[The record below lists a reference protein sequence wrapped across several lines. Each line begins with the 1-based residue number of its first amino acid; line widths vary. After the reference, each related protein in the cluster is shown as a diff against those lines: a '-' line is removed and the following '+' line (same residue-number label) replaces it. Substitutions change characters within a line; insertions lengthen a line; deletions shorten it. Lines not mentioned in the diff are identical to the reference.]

1 MTAAV
6 RRTAR
11 PRSAFTLIELLVVIA
26 IIAVLIALL
35 LPAVQQA
42 REAARRTQ
50 CKNHLKQIGLA
61 LHNYHDTF
69 GRFPPGYVQVDLTNA
84 NTHLRHGWGAMIL
97 PYLDQAPLYA
107 ALQFSLDGPLAP
119 WKNELPAWK
128 CPSDPDSLGLASW
141 DSATAGSCSGTPTI
155 PLSSP
160 CTSSADQ
167 TSCTANLGCTWTPST
182 STSNAFAAK
191 ASYVATYGETALSST
206 VKGKG
211 VFFGNSSIGIR
222 DMTDGTSNT
231 FVTGERDMKFGQAVW
246 AGVHYATSSGGNVGN
261 GKFVL
266 GDAVAGPNSRVAT
279 GFGSRHTGG
288 CHILMGDGAVRFIS
302 ENINLATWQMLSQV
316 SDGGIVG
323 EF

>member
-1 MTAAV
+1 MTVAV

-50 CKNHLKQIGLA
+50 CKNHLKQLGLA

-69 GRFPPGYVQVDLTNA
+69 NRFPSGYVQVDLNNA

-97 PYLDQAPLYA
+97 PYLDQTPLYTT
-107 ALQFSLDGPLAP
+107 LIFTQDGPEAA
-119 WKNELPAWK
+119 WRNELAAWK
-128 CPSDPDSLGLASW
+128 CPSDPDVLGLASW
-141 DSATAGSCSGTPTI
+141 DSSTAGSCGGTPTV
-155 PLSSP
+155 PL
-160 CTSSADQ
+160 
-167 TSCTANLGCTWTPST
+167 TSCNGADLATCTAVLGCTWTPTT
-182 STSNAFAAK
+182 STSNQFAAK
-191 ASYVATYGETALSST
+191 ASYIATYGHEQLSST

-211 VFFGNSSIGIR
+211 VFFGNSGLGIR
-222 DMTDGTSNT
+222 DMSDGTSNT
-231 FVTGERDMKFGQAVW
+231 FVTGERNLKFGQAVW
-246 AGVHYATSSGGNVGN
+246 AGVHFATSGGGNVGN

-266 GDAVAGPNSRVAT
+266 GDAYAAPNAAVAT

-288 CHILMGDGAVRFIS
+288 CHILMGDGSVRFIS
-302 ENINLATWQMLSQV
+302 ENVNLATWQALSQC
-316 SDGGIVG
+316 SDGLVVG

>member
-1 MTAAV
+1 MTVAD
-6 RRTAR
+6 RRIAR
-11 PRSAFTLIELLVVIA
+11 SRRAFTLIELLVVIA

-50 CKNHLKQIGLA
+50 CKNNLKQLGLA
-61 LHNYHDTF
+61 LHNYHDTANK
-69 GRFPPGYVQVDLTNA
+69 FPSGYVQVDLANP

-107 ALQFSLDGPLAP
+107 TLQFSVDGPLAE
-119 WKNELPAWK
+119 WSKELPAWK
-128 CPSDPDSLGLASW
+128 CPSDPDTLGLASW
-141 DSATAGSCSGTPTI
+141 DSATAGSCSGTPVN
-155 PLSSP
+155 PLGAP
-160 CTSSADQ
+160 CANSVDQ
-167 TSCTANLGCTWTPST
+167 AGCTANLGCTWTPST

-191 ASYVATYGETALSST
+191 ASYVATYGEAALSST

-211 VFFGNSSIGIR
+211 VFFGNSGVGIR

-246 AGVHYATSSGGNVGN
+246 AGVHYTTSSGGNVGN

-266 GDAVAGPNSRVAT
+266 GDTVVGPNARVAT

-302 ENINLATWQMLSQV
+302 ENVNLATWQMLSQV
-316 SDGGIVG
+316 SDGGVAG

>member
-1 MTAAV
+1 MTVTV
-6 RRTAR
+6 RRPAR
-11 PRSAFTLIELLVVIA
+11 SRPAFTLIELLVVIA
-26 IIAVLIALL
+26 IIAVLISLL

-61 LHNYHDTF
+61 LHNYHDTANK
-69 GRFPPGYVQVDLTNA
+69 FPPGYVQVNLADPL
-84 NTHLRHGWGAMIL
+84 THLRHGWGAMIL
-97 PYLDQAPLYA
+97 PYLDQTPLYA
-107 ALQFSLDGPLAP
+107 TLIFTANGPEAP
-119 WKNELPAWK
+119 WRNELAAWK
-128 CPSDPDSLGLASW
+128 CPSDPEIAGLASW
-141 DSATAGSCSGTPTI
+141 DSSTAGSCGGTPTI

-160 CTSSADQ
+160 CASAADL
-167 TSCTANLGCTWTPST
+167 TACTANAGCAWTPST
-182 STSNAFAAK
+182 TTSAAFAAK
-191 ASYVATYGETALSST
+191 ASYVATYGETAVSST

-211 VFFGNSSIGIR
+211 LFFGNSAIGIR

-231 FVTGERDMKFGQAVW
+231 FVTGERDMRFGQAVW

-266 GDAVAGPNSRVAT
+266 GDTVVGPNSRVAT

-288 CHILMGDGAVRFIS
+288 CHILLGDGAVRFIS
-302 ENINLATWQMLSQV
+302 ENINLATWQMLSQA

>member
-1 MTAAV
+1 MTVAD
-6 RRTAR
+6 RRVAR
-11 PRSAFTLIELLVVIA
+11 SRPAFTLIELLVVIA

-50 CKNHLKQIGLA
+50 CKNNLKQIGLA
-61 LHNYHDTF
+61 LHNYHDTYN
-69 GRFPPGYVQVDLTNA
+69 RFPSGYVQVNLADP

-97 PYLDQAPLYA
+97 PYVDQAPLYA
-107 ALQFSLDGPLAP
+107 TLLFSLDGPQAP

-128 CPSDPDSLGLASW
+128 CPSDPDTQGMATW
-141 DSATAGSCSGTPTI
+141 DSGTAGSCSGTPTI

-167 TSCTANLGCTWTPST
+167 TSCNTNLGCTWTPSST
-182 STSNAFAAK
+182 STNILGAK
-191 ASYVATYGETALSST
+191 ASYVATYGQLALDPV

-211 VFFGNSSIGIR
+211 LFFGNSGLGIR
-222 DMTDGTSNT
+222 DMSDGTSNT
-231 FVTGERDMKFGQAVW
+231 FITGERNMKYGQAVW
-246 AGVHYATSSGGNVGN
+246 AGVHNVGTSGN

-266 GDAVAGPNSRVAT
+266 GDAVYGPNAPVAT

-302 ENINLATWQMLSQV
+302 ENINLATWQTLIQCN
-316 SDGGIVG
+316 DGGIVG